1 MIIDGVYR
9 QGTVVTGLD
18 GAVHDLSGITMK
30 QAYENG
36 WINPTNSYS
45 YYQNTHSWANGIR
58 EASMFTSS
66 WVSLQQVTLTYD
78 LSSKVA
84 SKVKMNGLRV
94 SLVGNN
100 LMYLYNSAKDH
111 VNPENLN
118 STGSDAMTEGSA
130 MPYIRSFGF
139 SINGSF

>member
-1 MIIDGVYR
+1 VL
-9 QGTVVTGLD
+9 VGLD
-18 GAVHDLSGITMK
+18 GASHDLSGVSMK
-30 QAYENG
+30 EAYDKG
-36 WINPTNSYS
+36 WVNPTAATSL
-45 YYQNTHSWANGIR
+45 YQNTHSWGGGIR

-66 WVSLQQVTLTYD
+66 WISLQQVSLTYD
-78 LSSKVA
+78 MPSKLVNRL
-84 SKVKMNGLRV
+84 KMNGLRV
-94 SLVGNN
+94 TVMGNN

-111 VNPENLN
+111 INPENLN